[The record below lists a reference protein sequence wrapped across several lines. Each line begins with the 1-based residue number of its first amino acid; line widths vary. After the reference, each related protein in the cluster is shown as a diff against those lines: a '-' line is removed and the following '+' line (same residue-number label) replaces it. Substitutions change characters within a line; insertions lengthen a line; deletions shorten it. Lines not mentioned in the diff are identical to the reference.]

1 MDGSNVYISS
11 DLKFAKVIQIFP
23 AQVASGNREPAD
35 CMASSIVAPPTA
47 QSIETAYVPG
57 EGVAMGLLGMVLNLK
72 NTSRDGLSPSSGAVE
87 TAEP

>member
-1 MDGSNVYISS
+1 
-11 DLKFAKVIQIFP
+11 
-23 AQVASGNREPAD
+23 
-35 CMASSIVAPPTA
+35 MASSIVAPPTA